1 MFARIRCTCLF
12 LYLLSL
18 SPRSLPGQVLPDS
31 VRIIPLL
38 EVSAMAI
45 RTQSSGSSSR
55 YWSADSTAVL
65 NHTSLADLLA
75 LETTVHIKS
84 YGPGGLATPAIRG
97 SSAAQTLVLWNGLP
111 LQSPMLGQLDLSLI
125 PGGIMEQTLL
135 TPGGNSSQWGSGA
148 IGGLLSLKNQVT
160 YEQRT
165 RLKSATQIGSFGH
178 FQQQLDL
185 QTGSAN
191 WQTRT
196 KWQYQQAANDFFY
209 SLGPALPARQQ
220 TNAAR
225 SQQSLLQD
233 IYWKPDEQ
241 YSLAAH
247 LWRQHTFRE
256 IPPTNVQTRSEAYQR
271 DRATRMM
278 LDFTKVAPR
287 NKWNL
292 KMGFWDESLDYH
304 DPMIR
309 LASESDFRTW
319 LADFL
324 YSRQFKKQQHLLL
337 GSTQSLIRV
346 ETSAYGGL
354 LPQQWRSALWST
366 WRGNWRTGQY
376 QLSLRR
382 EWVAGQPAPLM
393 PSLGLDWQPLR
404 RLLVKMK
411 VSRNYRLPTFNDLY
425 WLPGGNTQ
433 LLPETGWS
441 QELGLERLGRQ
452 SAWTLD
458 VSLTAF
464 NRIID
469 NWILWSLEDGQ
480 SFWSASNLA
489 QVWSRGLE
497 PRLNLCYAWSSG
509 SINWHN
515 GYDWIRSTNQIAV
528 ERPRLAAGSQLLYT
542 PVHQFFS
549 RIQLRYNSFTLLYQH
564 RLSSSSQ
571 GQLEV
576 IPGFQTARFSMA
588 WQGQWAA
595 TGRLQLQG
603 SINNI
608 WNADYMLIER
618 RPMPGRHFQLSV
630 LFSNL

>member
-1 MFARIRCTCLF
+1 MFAWIRYTCFF
-12 LYLLSL
+12 LYLVLL
-18 SPRSLPGQVLPDS
+18 SPRSLPGQAISDS
-31 VRIIPLL
+31 VRTIPLL

-45 RTQSSGSSSR
+45 RTESNGSSSR
-55 YWSADSTAVL
+55 YWSADSTATL
-65 NHTSLADLLA
+65 TNNSLADLLA

-125 PGGIMEQTLL
+125 PGGMMEEILL
-135 TPGGNSSQWGSGA
+135 TPGGNSSHWGSGA
-148 IGGLLSLKNQVT
+148 IGGLLSLKNQVA
-160 YEQRT
+160 YEQQT
-165 RLKSATQIGSFGH
+165 RLKSTTQIGSFGH

-185 QTGSAN
+185 QTGNAN
-191 WQTRT
+191 WQART
-196 KWQYQQAANDFFY
+196 QWQHQQAENDFFY
-209 SLGPALPARQQ
+209 PLGPAWPDRQQ

-241 YSLAAH
+241 YTLAVH

-256 IPPTNVQTRSEAYQR
+256 IPPTNVQARSEAYQR
-271 DRATRMM
+271 DDATRMM

-287 NKWNL
+287 SKWDL

-304 DPMIR
+304 DPMTG
-309 LASESDFRTW
+309 LVSESDFRTW
-319 LADFL
+319 LADML
-324 YSRQFKKQQHLLL
+324 YSWQSAKQQHWLL
-337 GSTQSLIRV
+337 GSTQTLTRV

-376 QLSLRR
+376 QLSLRQ
-382 EWVAGQPAPLM
+382 EWIDGSRAPLM
-393 PSLGLDWQPLR
+393 PALGLDWQPLQ
-404 RLLVKMK
+404 RLLVKLK

-425 WLPGGNTQ
+425 WHPGGNMQ

-441 QELGLERLGRQ
+441 QELGLERPGQQ
-452 SAWTLD
+452 SAWALD

-480 SFWSASNLA
+480 SFWSANNLA
-489 QVWSRGLE
+489 RVWSRGLE
-497 PRLNLCYAWSSG
+497 PRFNLRYGWSSG
-509 SINWHN
+509 SISWQS
-515 GYDWIRSTNQIAV
+515 GYDWIRSTNQVAV
-528 ERPRLAAGSQLLYT
+528 ERPSLAVGSQLLYT

-549 RIQLRYNSFTLLYQH
+549 RIHLRYDSFTLLYQH
-564 RLSSSSQ
+564 RLSGSSQ
-571 GQLEV
+571 GQNEV
-576 IPGFQTARFSMA
+576 IPGFQTARFSLG
-588 WQGQWAA
+588 WQTQWAA
-595 TGRLQLQG
+595 AGRLQLQG
-603 SINNI
+603 TIHNV

-630 LFSNL
+630 LFSYQ